1 MTQRADP
8 PPGAWRA
15 PPSPCGG
22 GMERAAPYQ
31 HKICAAF
38 TAAAI
43 IGLPIAAH
51 ADPVA
56 DFYRGRQINLILS
69 ADAGGGYASYA
80 NAFAPYF
87 ASHVPGR
94 PQVVVQNMP
103 GAGGIRAMT
112 YFATLAPRDGTTIG
126 FVHSS
131 VPLAPLFGAPG
142 ARFDPREM
150 QWIGSMNSATA
161 ICVAWHTSP
170 IKTAQDLFDKEF
182 VVGSSGAGSQMETFP
197 IMLNRLFGMK
207 TRVVSGYKGGNEI
220 YLAMERG
227 EIDGRCAGLVSSIN
241 ATRPDWFAQK
251 KVNVPIQVALARDPL
266 FPDVPAVGEFA
277 KDARTRQIIELLVA
291 PQQMDRPL
299 LVPPGVPAE
308 RVAALRAAFHATMTD
323 PGFIAEAARQHLELK
338 ELDGDAV
345 ARMIDAAYALP
356 PDVIRAASDAVRVT
370 GAAGR

>member
-1 MTQRADP
+1 
-8 PPGAWRA
+8 
-15 PPSPCGG
+15 
-22 GMERAAPYQ
+22 MEREASPRHKTSAVLVVAAVFGCVPS
-31 HKICAAF
+31 
-38 TAAAI
+38 TAR
-43 IGLPIAAH
+43 

-69 ADAGGGYASYA
+69 ADVGGGYASYA

-112 YFATLAPRDGTTIG
+112 YFATVAPRDGTTVG

-131 VPLAPLFGAPG
+131 VPLAPLFSVPG
-142 ARFDPREM
+142 AKFDPREM

-161 ICVAWHTSP
+161 ICVAWHTSQ
-170 IKTAQDLFDKEF
+170 IKTVQDLFDKEF

-207 TRVVSGYKGGNEI
+207 TKVVSGYKGGNEI

-251 KVNVPIQVALARDPL
+251 KVKVPIQVSLTRDPL

-308 RVAALRAAFHATMTD
+308 RVAALRTAFLNAMRDKDLLADAERIGIAIDPISGEDLQALAVKIFATPADFVERTKQAMVYKA
-323 PGFIAEAARQHLELK
+323 P
-338 ELDGDAV
+338 
-345 ARMIDAAYALP
+345 
-356 PDVIRAASDAVRVT
+356 
-370 GAAGR
+370 

>member
-1 MTQRADP
+1 
-8 PPGAWRA
+8 
-15 PPSPCGG
+15 
-22 GMERAAPYQ
+22 
-31 HKICAAF
+31 
-38 TAAAI
+38 
-43 IGLPIAAH
+43 
-51 ADPVA
+51 
-56 DFYRGRQINLILS
+56 
-69 ADAGGGYASYA
+69 
-80 NAFAPYF
+80 
-87 ASHVPGR
+87 
-94 PQVVVQNMP
+94 VVVQNMP

-112 YFATLAPRDGTTIG
+112 YFATVAPRDGTIVG
-126 FVHSS
+126 LVHSS
-131 VPLAPLFGAPG
+131 VPLAPLFSVPG
-142 ARFDPREM
+142 AKFDPREM

-161 ICVAWHTSP
+161 ICVAWHTSA

-251 KVNVPIQVALARDPL
+251 KVNVPIQVSLTRDPL

-323 PGFIAEAARQHLELK
+323 PGFIAEATRQHLELK

-345 ARMIDAAYALP
+345 ARMIDDAYALP
-356 PDVIRAASDAVRVT
+356 PEVIRAASDAVRVT

>member
-1 MTQRADP
+1 MMKQRAAP
-8 PPGAWRA
+8 PPGALRA

-22 GMERAAPYQ
+22 GMGQVPLPS
-31 HKICAAF
+31 HKTNAVLV
-38 TAAAI
+38 AAAV
-43 IGLPIAAH
+43 LSCVSSAAR

-56 DFYRGRQINLILS
+56 DFYRGRQINMILS

-87 ASHVPGR
+87 SNHIPGK

-112 YFATLAPRDGTTIG
+112 YFATVAPRDGTTVG

-131 VPLAPLFGAPG
+131 VPFAPLFGAPG
-142 ARFDPREM
+142 AKFDPREM

-241 ATRPDWFAQK
+241 ATRPDWFAHK

-308 RVAALRAAFHATMTD
+308 RVAALRAAFHASMTD

-338 ELDGDAV
+338 ELDGNAV
-345 ARMIDAAYALP
+345 AGMIDAAYALSP
-356 PDVIRAASDAVRVT
+356 EVIRAAADAVRM
-370 GAAGR
+370 